1 MGAWSRFDGTGSA
14 LGLSVPPPVPA
25 KTQTQTP
32 GRQRSYR
39 VPPPNAEMDI
49 TDSSSMA
56 DADGANSMLPSA
68 GHGVPVSTVG
78 HGSYTTSEAPATQG
92 HAGGGYP
99 SPYGQSAPYSQQQYP
114 TYPNSPQAQ
123 QASYPSDPAVAY
135 GIPTMAANAGTRT
148 SAGTG
153 AGRTEDGHSL
163 YAASNYNHDYSYG
176 GSSPLYA
183 QNEPALAE
191 SRPGSPNP
199 SPFADPSRDGHGRA
213 STESHGLTPSL
224 EAEMWEFGAAN
235 AQRGPSPVYGLAG
248 PAYVGGGSGSGSG
261 ARVASVYAAG
271 DAYGGMA

>member
-25 KTQTQTP
+25 KTQSP

-39 VPPPNAEMDI
+39 VPPPNVAEMDMDI
-49 TDSSSMA
+49 ADGDGSSM
-56 DADGANSMLPSA
+56 ADGANSMLPSA

-78 HGSYTTSEAPATQG
+78 HGSYATSEAPATQG
-92 HAGGGYP
+92 HVYP
-99 SPYGQSAPYSQQQYP
+99 QTQTQQQYP
-114 TYPNSPQAQ
+114 YAHPGYPE
-123 QASYPSDPAVAY
+123 AY
-135 GIPTMAANAGTRT
+135 GIPAMAGMAGAGAGTRT

-153 AGRTEDGHSL
+153 TGVGRTEDGHSL

-199 SPFADPSRDGHGRA
+199 SPFADPSRDGHARA

-235 AQRGPSPVYGLAG
+235 ANAQSLRGPSPVYGLAG

-261 ARVASVYAAG
+261 SGARVASVYAAG